1 MSYCRRSVEWTAG
14 ELVVLFSASV
24 LFVLTVV
31 PAVAA
36 ARTLFG
42 PSPGALP
49 LDPRGLFPV
58 LGVFVGSLA
67 TAVWCVVRVERR
79 SSDRHRRRLL
89 LIASQLRESREEAER
104 QRLLQAQE
112 EEGRR
117 RERRLTIASTLF
129 MVAGGSAG
137 AAYLALL

>member
-1 MSYCRRSVEWTAG
+1 MSYRRRSVEWTAG

-49 LDPRGLFPV
+49 LDPRGLSPV

-89 LIASQLRESREEAER
+89 VIASQLRESREEAER
-104 QRLLQAQE
+104 QRLLQVQE

-129 MVAGGSAG
+129 MVAGASAG
-137 AAYLALL
+137 AAYLAHF